1 MEEAYRRVAELV
13 AAERAAPA
21 WSSVLGDF
29 AARVPEDAH
38 LTGFRARGD
47 SLVVDGLAGSAS
59 LVFQALEESPA
70 LANLRAS
77 APVRRQAPE
86 GSDPMERFTISA
98 VRRSTRSRGEP
109 MNFSPSERRTILR
122 GALVLAPFALY
133 LGAVRPYLA
142 ALSDVDR
149 IEVASQ
155 ALARERAAVNG
166 EAQSRGAAPHGFGG
180 ACRRPRFFA
189 GRDDVMASA
198 ELAAYLGELAD
209 RHKVWMQDA
218 TTRPGVT
225 SPAGVRTLRVE
236 IRAESDFEGCS
247 GRPTRSTGSQVG
259 AGRSP

>member
-1 MEEAYRRVAELV
+1 
-13 AAERAAPA
+13 
-21 WSSVLGDF
+21 
-29 AARVPEDAH
+29 
-38 LTGFRARGD
+38 
-47 SLVVDGLAGSAS
+47 
-59 LVFQALEESPA
+59 
-70 LANLRAS
+70 
-77 APVRRQAPE
+77 
-86 GSDPMERFTISA
+86 
-98 VRRSTRSRGEP
+98 

-142 ALSDVDR
+142 ALSDVRDR

-155 ALARERAAVNG
+155 ALARERAAVDMAKRNP
-166 EAQSRGAAPHGFGG
+166 EVQRLTDSAAHAAAP
-180 ACRRPRFFA
+180 RLFA

-236 IRAESDFEGCS
+236 IRAESDFEGLLEFLQALEQGRKLVRVDRLEVSQALSSPGNEDAETLTIVASIS
-247 GRPTRSTGSQVG
+247 GFALPDSSTTAPVRPDVAR
-259 AGRSP
+259 RP